1 MNGYYFNKVSEDV
14 KEYIDNEVDLTE
26 WKEDRDGL
34 EEKLNDELWAFDSV
48 TGNGSGSYT
57 FSRCKAAEHVFDD
70 METVAEALEE
80 FCVEAETIAEKFL
93 AMDWEYFDVTAR
105 CHVLA
110 QAISTVLDELE
121 TAGAFEA
128 EAETEPEETTLDRMA
143 AAMGKGF
150 QDIANKA
157 GKASE
162 RIQEPVHVGV

>member
-14 KEYIDNEVDLTE
+14 KEYIDNEVNLTE
-26 WKEDRDGL
+26 WTENRDGL
-34 EEKLNDELWAFDSV
+34 EEKLNDELWINDSV
-48 TGNGSGSYT
+48 TGNASGSYT
-57 FSRCKAAEHVFDD
+57 FSRHEAGKHVFDD

-80 FCVEAETIAEKFL
+80 FCIEAETIAEKFI

-105 CHVLA
+105 CYVLA
-110 QAISTVLDELE
+110 QAIGTVLDELE

-128 EAETEPEETTLDRMA
+128 EAETEAEETTLDRMA

-150 QDIANKA
+150 QDIAKKA

-162 RIQEPVHVGV
+162 RIPEPAGV